1 MSDNPNFSEKAL
13 EHIQNND
20 KKYFLAALTPDSK
33 KNILF
38 ILSITLFLIAIMFFV
53 KMPIKIDA
61 TGIIKTSSETEHVL
75 VNKDSGVFYVEK
87 INAIVNQ
94 KVNNKEALVVL
105 SNLNNL
111 NNKTFVEQSLKKID
125 ELNKDILNFSSKYDE
140 QIEKIEKIII
150 QQKEMISLS
159 DEKYQEN
166 LSIMPHLSKSYVEGT
181 MSKIEYY
188 KKKDEV
194 SDLKI
199 AISNLKKELAEIE
212 LNLVN
217 IEREKI
223 LKISDL
229 HSKIY
234 VIKKDL
240 IENDEKNSI
249 EIVSP
254 CQDCFVKN
262 IILKEGDI
270 ISKKSPILTI
280 GKKNTESKS
289 IASIYID
296 ASKYSSI
303 EVGTQVNLKMDAF
316 PYLKFGTV
324 KSKITYISK
333 APIEIDGKKVFL
345 AESIIEENNNNIKL
359 NSGMSFSAHI
369 IKSELPLFKFILKQ
383 FI

>member
-20 KKYFLAALTPDSK
+20 KKYFLTALPPDSK

-38 ILSITLFLIAIMFFV
+38 ILSITVFFIAIMFFV

-87 INAIVNQ
+87 INAVVNQ
-94 KVNNKEALVVL
+94 KVNDKEALVIL

-150 QQKEMISLS
+150 QQKEMITLS

-181 MSKIEYY
+181 MSKIDYY

-234 VIKKDL
+234 AIKKDL

-249 EIVSP
+249 EIISP

-280 GKKNTESKS
+280 GKKNAESKS

-324 KSKITYISK
+324 KSRITYISK
-333 APIEIDGKKVFL
+333 APIDIDGEKVFL

>member
-1 MSDNPNFSEKAL
+1 MSENPNFSEKAL

-20 KKYFLAALTPDSK
+20 KKYFLAALPPDSK

-87 INAIVNQ
+87 INAVVNQ
-94 KVNNKEALVVL
+94 KVNDKEALVVL

>member
-1 MSDNPNFSEKAL
+1 MSENPNFSEKAL

-20 KKYFLAALTPDSK
+20 KKYFLAALPPDSK

-87 INAIVNQ
+87 INAVVNQ
-94 KVNNKEALVVL
+94 KVNDKEALVVL

-369 IKSELPLFKFILKQ
+369 IKSELPLFEFILKQ

>member
-1 MSDNPNFSEKAL
+1 
-13 EHIQNND
+13 
-20 KKYFLAALTPDSK
+20 
-33 KNILF
+33 
-38 ILSITLFLIAIMFFV
+38 
-53 KMPIKIDA
+53 
-61 TGIIKTSSETEHVL
+61 
-75 VNKDSGVFYVEK
+75 
-87 INAIVNQ
+87 
-94 KVNNKEALVVL
+94 
-105 SNLNNL
+105 
-111 NNKTFVEQSLKKID
+111 
-125 ELNKDILNFSSKYDE
+125 
-140 QIEKIEKIII
+140 
-150 QQKEMISLS
+150 MISLS